1 MQFKRKPAEAPPKYK
16 ICRTCGNRNHPLSGQ
31 CAWCGGRMHRPVDW
45 FSSLGIVAI
54 ILTVLALVAYAMSD
68 RPPSTSK
75 MRLPRLGGGTETSTN

>member
-31 CAWCGGRMHRPVDW
+31 CAWCGGRLRRAIDW
-45 FSSLGIVAI
+45 FSSLGLVAI
-54 ILTVLALVAYAMSD
+54 VLTVLALIAYTMAD

-75 MRLPRLGGGTETSTN
+75 IRLPRLGGSGAAATE

>member
-31 CAWCGGRMHRPVDW
+31 CAWCGGRMRRPIDW
-45 FSSLGIVAI
+45 FSSLGVVAI
-54 ILTVLALVAYAMSD
+54 VLTVLALIAYAMAD

-75 MRLPRLGGGTETSTN
+75 LRLPHLGAADSAVAE